1 MKLTI
6 AFLFFILFQLPTV
19 FSQSATAKFQGRI
32 KPGSAPNSI
41 IVAIRSNE
49 TFTGNVSNFQFTI
62 QTPLEFP
69 AVVATIKSNPFATYL
84 PTTGYQTENSIEY
97 GYKNFLFG
105 GTTVGSPNYTFT
117 NGVEVDI
124 LEIAFSNGPTTPIY
138 PVRLAQLPGGGATT
152 QKNFYIEIN
161 GFDNTNEAAMF
172 YGSSFTNDVQ
182 GYAGYSFSALT
193 SVALPVRWLNF
204 SVVRQASDALIS
216 WTVDNDLDNEKYV
229 VERSL
234 DGVNYN
240 VIGEVSKRL
249 GNGSKKYSY
258 LDAGIT
264 SLGKKIIYYR
274 VKSVEL
280 NGKYSYT
287 DTRNVRLDVKGDI
300 SLFPN
305 PATDGFTLNIPY
317 LNPNQDKIQLQL
329 VSAIGQIIDRR
340 DITRQAA
347 TSYYYNLTS
356 SLITSGD
363 YLLKIYE
370 DGQLTETKRVLIK
383 K

>member
-1 MKLTI
+1 MRQIFLSLLLVVLTKLGF
-6 AFLFFILFQLPTV
+6 AQL
-19 FSQSATAKFQGRI
+19 KFQGSFIPGPTPNSVDLVI
-32 KPGSAPNSI
+32 KPNLPFSGYLTNVIFVIQIPTGITPQPSMNVVSLSTNFSQLAFAPTTDANTDLATPSFRNYQFGATNANTTSI
-41 IVAIRSNE
+41 NIAAGVSYPVARVTFSGGPITPTSIRLAHLTDGGVTSQ
-49 TFTGNVSNFQFTI
+49 FQFYV
-62 QTPLEFP
+62 E
-69 AVVATIKSNPFATYL
+69 ANW
-84 PTTGYQTENSIEY
+84 N
-97 GYKNFLFG
+97 
-105 GTTVGSPNYTFT
+105 GTAAADYTNY
-117 NGVEVDI
+117 V
-124 LEIAFSNGPTTPIY
+124 
-138 PVRLAQLPGGGATT
+138 Q
-152 QKNFYIEIN
+152 
-161 GFDNTNEAAMF
+161 MF
-172 YGSSFTNDVQ
+172 YGSAVFPTTPLADEGV
-182 GYAGYSFSALT
+182 GYST
-193 SVALPVRWLNF
+193 YQYTQIMTILPVRWLNF

-216 WTVDNDLDNEKYV
+216 WTVDNDSDNEKYV

-234 DGVNYN
+234 DG
-240 VIGEVSKRL
+240 
-249 GNGSKKYSY
+249 
-258 LDAGIT
+258 
-264 SLGKKIIYYR
+264 
-274 VKSVEL
+274 
-280 NGKYSYT
+280 YSYT

-363 YLLKIYE
+363 YLLKIFE